1 MQLSVKVSGSKEV
14 AAALA
19 MIPGKAHRACAIAL
33 NKVGKIVKEAEVN
46 AMKSVF
52 DRPVSYTLNSLQVTP
67 ATKDNLQA
75 TIWFKEP
82 ARMRQHYLVP
92 QVVGGQRKL
101 KGFERGIALGELVPA
116 KGARLD
122 QYGNV
127 SVGQLL
133 QITSV
138 LGLAEKRAAA
148 MAQGD
153 FSDWSGVNRN
163 KTSRSAKRNTKERDY
178 VIIDRRQRGNLPLG
192 VYQRFQTGAGF
203 GAKTKRTFL
212 DRSKSYQQ
220 GSRKQ
225 AVRDPRTGRFVKWFG
240 QSSVFWEGS
249 QIQSVIRARGL
260 RPVLLTGRTGRQ
272 VKPLLDF
279 YGVAHRTFNQHFE
292 PLFMDTLN
300 TFLKS

>member
-1 MQLSVKVSGSKEV
+1 MELTVAVSGSKEV

-19 MIPGKAHRACAIAL
+19 AFPGKAHRACAIAL
-33 NKVGKIVKEAEVN
+33 NKAGKLVKEAEV
-46 AMKSVF
+46 AEMKSVF
-52 DRPVSYTLNSLQVTP
+52 DNPTRYTLNSLQLTP
-67 ATKDNLQA
+67 ATKSDLKA
-75 TIWFKEP
+75 TVWFKEP
-82 ARMRQHYLVP
+82 GRMGAHYLVP
-92 QVVGGQRKL
+92 QVDGGQRKL
-101 KGFERGIALGELVPA
+101 KGFERAIGEGELVPA
-116 KGARLD
+116 LGAKLN

-127 SVGQLL
+127 SPGQIR
-133 QITSV
+133 QILSV
-138 LGLAEKRAAA
+138 LGKAE
-148 MAQGD
+148 
-153 FSDWSGVNRN
+153 
-163 KTSRSAKRNTKERDY
+163 TSAGYSANITDRSRRRNTKERDY
-178 VIIDRRQRGNLPLG
+178 VVIDRRQRGNLPLG

-212 DRSKSYQQ
+212 DRSKSYQR

-260 RPVLLTGRTGRQ
+260 RPVLLTGRTGRR

-292 PLFMDTLN
+292 PMFKATLD

>member
-1 MQLSVKVSGSKEV
+1 MELTVAVSGSKEV

-19 MIPGKAHRACAIAL
+19 AFPGKAHRACAIAL
-33 NKVGKIVKEAEVN
+33 NKAGKLVKEAEV
-46 AMKSVF
+46 AEMKSVF
-52 DRPVSYTLNSLQVTP
+52 DNPTRYTLNSLQLTP
-67 ATKDNLQA
+67 ATKTDLKA
-75 TIWFKEP
+75 TVWFKEP
-82 ARMRQHYLVP
+82 DRMGAHYLVP
-92 QVVGGQRKL
+92 QVDGGQRKL
-101 KGFERGIALGELVPA
+101 KGFERAIGEGELVPA
-116 KGARLD
+116 LGAKLN

-127 SVGQLL
+127 SPGQIR
-133 QITSV
+133 QILSV
-138 LGLAEKRAAA
+138 LGKAE
-148 MAQGD
+148 
-153 FSDWSGVNRN
+153 
-163 KTSRSAKRNTKERDY
+163 TSAGYSANITDRSRRRNTKERDY
-178 VIIDRRQRGNLPLG
+178 VVIDRRQRGNLPLG

-212 DRSKSYQQ
+212 DRSKSYQR
-220 GSRKQ
+220 GNRKQ

-292 PLFMDTLN
+292 PLFIDTLN